1 MGCFILSANLQVR
14 TFVVDNQLLQIM
26 TEYAYIIQ
34 QVKKHHF
41 TEWDDEELR
50 KCVDML
56 SALSRQELL
65 SLYRSPWLR
74 NEKTLK
80 EAISNQM
87 FKERIEER
95 DKRLKAMSVDELIE
109 KFHDEN
115 GYGKFSVMEMKE
127 RYDSLEKDD
136 KLKILDTLSKSTK
149 SNQKWTETRRKRLNK
164 EQSLNT
170 KENEK
175 N

>member
-1 MGCFILSANLQVR
+1 
-14 TFVVDNQLLQIM
+14 
-26 TEYAYIIQ
+26 
-34 QVKKHHF
+34 
-41 TEWDDEELR
+41 
-50 KCVDML
+50 
-56 SALSRQELL
+56 
-65 SLYRSPWLR
+65 
-74 NEKTLK
+74 
-80 EAISNQM
+80 
-87 FKERIEER
+87 
-95 DKRLKAMSVDELIE
+95 MSVDELIE